1 MDKDRNRKAASVHQ
15 KLLNRARETNRPFN
29 ELLQYYAMERFLY
42 RVSRSEYVDQFILKG
57 ALLLRISGISDVRST
72 RDIDFLGMNDAGI
85 KEMKDVIADCCKV
98 QVPEDGLEFDSHDIE
113 ADEIRE
119 NQVYQGYRFRVRG
132 NLGNAKIYIQ
142 IDIGFGDIVIPDPI
156 WVEFP
161 TVLDEEN
168 PRIRAYTLETA
179 IAEKYQAMI
188 DLDLLNSRM
197 KDFYDIW
204 FLSNNLEF
212 EGDVI
217 QKAIEQTFKKRRT
230 ELPLEKPVVFKE
242 LFYADENIAIQWKA
256 FKKKIEQEYLPSDL
270 RTVIEQAEK
279 FLWPPTLSII
289 QDENFTK
296 KWAPNEGWKQ

>member
-1 MDKDRNRKAASVHQ
+1 MDKDKKRKAASVHQ

-42 RVSRSEYVDQFILKG
+42 RVSRSEYVEQFILKG
-57 ALLLRISGISDVRST
+57 ALLLRISGISEIRST
-72 RDIDFLGMNDAGI
+72 RDIDFLGTNDAGI
-85 KEMKDVIADCCKV
+85 EKMKAVIAYCCNV
-98 QVPEDGLEFDSHDIE
+98 QVAEDGLEFHSYDIE

-119 NQVYQGYRFRVRG
+119 NNVYQGYRFRIKG

-142 IDIGFGDIVIPDPI
+142 IDMGFGDIVTPDPI

-168 PRIRAYTLETA
+168 PIIRAYTLETA

-204 FLSNNLEF
+204 FLSSNLKF
-212 EGDVI
+212 DGTI
-217 QKAIEQTFKKRRT
+217 LQHAIEQTFERRKT
-230 ELPLEKPVVFKE
+230 GLPIEKPVVFKE
-242 LFYADENIAIQWKA
+242 HFYADKNKVTQWRA
-256 FKKKIEQEYLPSDL
+256 FKKKIDQEDLPSDF
-270 RTVIEQAEK
+270 RAVIERVDM
-279 FLWPPTLSII
+279 FLWSPTQSLVRGEHFAKGWI
-289 QDENFTK
+289 
-296 KWAPNEGWKQ
+296 PNEGWE

>member
-1 MDKDRNRKAASVHQ
+1 MDKDKKRKAASVHQ

-57 ALLLRISGISDVRST
+57 ALLLRTSGISEIRST
-72 RDIDFLGMNDAGI
+72 RDIDFMSMDDAGI
-85 KEMKDVIADCCKV
+85 EKMKDVIADCCNV
-98 QVPEDGLEFDSHDIE
+98 QVPEDGLEFESNDIE

-132 NLGNAKIYIQ
+132 KLGNAKIYIQ
-142 IDIGFGDIVIPDPI
+142 IDMGFGDIITPGPI

-168 PRIRAYTLETA
+168 PRILAYTLETA

-197 KDFYDIW
+197 KDFYDVW
-204 FLSNNLEF
+204 FLSSNLEF
-212 EGDVI
+212 DGAIV
-217 QKAIEQTFKKRRT
+217 QKAIEQTFERRRT
-230 ELPLEKPVVFKE
+230 ELPSEKPVVFKE
-242 LFYADENIAIQWKA
+242 LFYADKNKAIQWKT
-256 FKKKIEQEYLPSDL
+256 FKKKIEQEDFPSDL
-270 RTVIEQAEK
+270 QTMIEQAEK
-279 FLWPPTLSII
+279 FLWPPTERII
-289 QDENFTK
+289 QGVNFTK
-296 KWAPNEGWKQ
+296 KWAPNEGWK

>member
-1 MDKDRNRKAASVHQ
+1 MDKDKKWKAASVHQ

-42 RVSRSEYVDQFILKG
+42 RVSRSEYVEQFILKG
-57 ALLLRISGISDVRST
+57 ALLLRISGISKIRST
-72 RDIDFLGMNDAGI
+72 RDIDFLGMDDAGI
-85 KEMKDVIADCCKV
+85 EKMKAVIADCCNV
-98 QVPEDGLEFDSHDIE
+98 QVAEDGLQFESNDIE

-119 NQVYQGYRFRVRG
+119 NQVYQGYRFRVKG

-142 IDIGFGDIVIPDPI
+142 IDMGFGDIVTPDPI

-204 FLSNNLEF
+204 FLSSNLEF
-212 EGDVI
+212 DGAI
-217 QKAIEQTFKKRRT
+217 LQQAIEQTFERRRT
-230 ELPLEKPVVFKE
+230 DLPAEKPVVFKE
-242 LFYADENIAIQWKA
+242 LFYADKNKVTQWRA
-256 FKKKIEQEYLPSDL
+256 FKKKIEQEDLPSDF
-270 RTVIEQAEK
+270 RTVIEEVEK
-279 FLWPPTLSII
+279 FIWPPTEGLI
-289 QDENFTK
+289 QGEYFAK
-296 KWAPNEGWKQ
+296 RWEPNEGWK